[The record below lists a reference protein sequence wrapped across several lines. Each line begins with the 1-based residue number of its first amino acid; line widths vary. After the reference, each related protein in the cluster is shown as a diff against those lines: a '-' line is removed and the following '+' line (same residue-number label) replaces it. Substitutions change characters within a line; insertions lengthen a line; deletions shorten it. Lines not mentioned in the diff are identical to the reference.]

1 MKSGFSQKEA
11 SVADLK
17 SAWNGAWNGFKTHWK
32 RFALLSLVGAA
43 LGFGLGYGLKTEKRK
58 AEYIIAAEEQGAS
71 GWESLLAQ
79 FGLDVGSSNPGGV
92 FEGESLVRLFR
103 VRSLVERS
111 LLEPLGQDSSKSI
124 ASALFAELKEYKQ
137 GQFANVNFEAQ
148 QRNTITDSALYL
160 LYKHVDKEILSVSRP
175 DKKQSFITVSCAH
188 ENPMVATALSKAMIE
203 TVTDFYIET
212 LTKKAKNNLKVL
224 RNEADSVQRAL
235 NANLLK
241 TAVQSDLNINPL
253 MQQARVGY
261 NRSMVDLQI
270 SISLYGELVKNLKLA
285 EIGLRKE
292 TPLIQVIEAPH
303 YPLDTIGWNQYD
315 GLLYGALIGF
325 FLTGLWVYNK
335 NKETE
340 A

>member
-1 MKSGFSQKEA
+1 MSQQEA
-11 SVADLK
+11 SVAD
-17 SAWNGAWNGFKTHWK
+17 AT
-32 RFALLSLVGAA
+32 ALLKTSGQRLVTHARKLLIA
-43 LGFGLGYGLKTEKRK
+43 TLLCAVLGFVLGYAFKTEKRK

-103 VRSLVERS
+103 VRSLVERA
-111 LLEPLGQDSSKSI
+111 LLEPLTSKDSSKRI
-124 ASALFAELKEYKQ
+124 ATALFAELPESKDERFAEVRFDKEP
-137 GQFANVNFEAQ
+137 
-148 QRNTITDSALYL
+148 RNKITDSALYL
-160 LYKHVDKEILSVSRP
+160 LFQHVDEHMLAVSRP

-188 ENPMVATALSKAMIE
+188 RDPALASALSKAMIE

-212 LTKKAKNNLKVL
+212 LTKKAKNNLNVL
-224 RNEADSVQRAL
+224 RVEADSVQKAL
-235 NANLLK
+235 NSNLLK

-253 MQQARVGY
+253 MQTARVGY

-303 YPLDTIGWNQYD
+303 YPLETIGYNQYD
-315 GLLYGALIGF
+315 GLLYGAIFGF
-325 FLTGLWVYNK
+325 LAMWLWVWNK
-335 NKETE
+335 DKSQTSES
-340 A
+340 